1 MWSLLLIETDDTI
14 KRRVEEATARVRI
27 RKFVFIYCWFTG
39 CQVFFYNF
47 RRSLKSHQ
55 LILAG
60 VSPLL
65 SSPYYL
71 RDETLT
77 LTGIIRG
84 APSHVLQLL
93 VRGHFQEEVE
103 KRYS

>member
-1 MWSLLLIETDDTI
+1 MWRKPQQELELESLCSFIVGLLDVRFFLQLSTITLISSTNPRGCFSAPVLSRFPTGET
-14 KRRVEEATARVRI
+14 
-27 RKFVFIYCWFTG
+27 
-39 CQVFFYNF
+39 
-47 RRSLKSHQ
+47 
-55 LILAG
+55 
-60 VSPLL
+60 
-65 SSPYYL
+65 YYL